1 MYYYFNKLDN
11 SKFIS
16 EKELTEKHN
25 VLLGVY
31 EGETLD
37 IISNCIDMFYPS
49 NLSLRR
55 TKTAIEK
62 TKKDNN
68 LK

>member
-1 MYYYFNKLDN
+1 MYYYFNKLDK

-16 EKELTEKHN
+16 ATELTEKHN
-25 VLLGVY
+25 VLLGIF

-37 IISNCIDMFYPS
+37 IISSSVDIFYPL

-62 TKKDNN
+62 IKKDNN